1 MEVAS
6 MILNEAASYLDMVTE
21 AVYEKA
27 YPESWGAA
35 VDRTET
41 IHIDTTSNRQ
51 GVVNTLRVD
60 GIELREAIT
69 RKIMSQSGFTRHSGY

>member
-35 VDRTET
+35 VDRTNT
-41 IHIDTTSNRQ
+41 PKTSIVIN
-51 GVVNTLRVD
+51 NLRVEGTD
-60 GIELREAIT
+60 LRREQLDRIMREHAENA
-69 RKIMSQSGFTRHSGY
+69 RKHRGCL